1 MADEEKNV
9 EQAEAQQPV
18 DQTIDAPQAEEAAA
32 QQPEAPAEAAKPS
45 ELDQAKADLAQEHDN
60 YLRLAA
66 EYDNFRKRSQKEK
79 DNLYTEIKAETVEKF
94 LPVYDNLERALA
106 QQTADEA
113 FKKGVEMTMTQ
124 LTGIFEK
131 LGVTAF
137 GEAGEAFDPT
147 LHNAV
152 MHAEDES
159 AGENVILEVFQKG
172 FRIGEKVVDHH
183 ARKYGHSKFGVERMV
198 KGYLDL
204 ISVLFM
210 SHFGRSPMYF
220 FGSLGTLMF
229 LLGGGTT
236 VWIIAEKLWKQF
248 HDLPL
253 RAVTDQPLFYLAILA
268 VILGVQLFLAGF
280 LGELINRNSSERNKY
295 LIDKTL

>member
-1 MADEEKNV
+1 M
-9 EQAEAQQPV
+9 
-18 DQTIDAPQAEEAAA
+18 
-32 QQPEAPAEAAKPS
+32 
-45 ELDQAKADLAQEHDN
+45 
-60 YLRLAA
+60 RLAA

-172 FRIGEKVVDHH
+172 FRIGEKVVRF
-183 ARKYGHSKFGVERMV
+183 AMV
-198 KGYLDL
+198 K
-204 ISVLFM
+204 V
-210 SHFGRSPMYF
+210 
-220 FGSLGTLMF
+220 
-229 LLGGGTT
+229 
-236 VWIIAEKLWKQF
+236 A
-248 HDLPL
+248 
-253 RAVTDQPLFYLAILA
+253 
-268 VILGVQLFLAGF
+268 
-280 LGELINRNSSERNKY
+280 N
-295 LIDKTL
+295 